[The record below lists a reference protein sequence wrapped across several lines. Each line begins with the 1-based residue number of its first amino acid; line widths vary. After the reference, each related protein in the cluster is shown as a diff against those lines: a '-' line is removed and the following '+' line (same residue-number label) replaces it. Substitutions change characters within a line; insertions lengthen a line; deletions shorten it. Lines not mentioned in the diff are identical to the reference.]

1 MSLKEYKRFINSIIP
16 CPIVNVEDKE
26 KNIQAGIMYTFL
38 RLQSM
43 FHYDGLPDSIPQ
55 KFLEYYLMLNGHCAI
70 FNFEG
75 KLYACSGGFGGEP
88 DAYYVPRQYI
98 VANPY
103 LKLYETFARADGQG
117 PDSVALERDENC
129 VVMGNDSAYFG
140 LYPLVSKYIA
150 LMAENE
156 LSMNLS
162 VINSRIMS
170 IITVNTDNEYHSAQ
184 EYLKD
189 VKDGKVGSLLQ
200 APFFDGIKVQPYA
213 HAQQA
218 NALTNLIEYEQ
229 YLKASLFNELGLN
242 ANYNMKRESINS
254 NESQLND
261 DMLTPL
267 IDDMLAMRREGIEK
281 VNDLFGTDIKV
292 DFASAWKENDLTNMT
307 EFLNLVDQGGGKSDI
322 SDTSSSSNSD
332 LSDNND
338 GDVPADNND
347 ELREESVETEASETA
362 PDAAGEAENLEED
375 RDSDIEQAKEMIA
388 EEVVDYVEAKED

>member
-1 MSLKEYKRFINSIIP
+1 MSLKDYKRFINSILP

-43 FHYDGLPDSIPQ
+43 FKYDGLPESIPQ
-55 KFLEYYLMLNGHCAI
+55 KYLEYYLMLNGHCAI
-70 FNFEG
+70 FNYKG
-75 KLYACSGGFGGEP
+75 KLYACSGGFGGVP

-103 LKLYETFARADGQG
+103 LKLYETFERADGQG
-117 PDSVALERDENC
+117 NDSVMLERDENC
-129 VVMGNDSAYFG
+129 IVMGNDSAYFG

-156 LSMNLS
+156 LSMNMS
-162 VINSRIMS
+162 VINTRIMS
-170 IITVNTDNEYHSAQ
+170 IITANTDSEYHSAQ
-184 EYLKD
+184 EYLED
-189 VKDGKVGSLLQ
+189 VKRGKLGAIMQ

-213 HAQQA
+213 NSQQA

-267 IDDMLAMRREGIEK
+267 IDDMLNMRKEGVEK

-292 DFASAWKENDLTNMT
+292 DFASAWKENDLTNMM
-307 EFLNLVDQGGGKSDI
+307 ELVTLADQGGVEDG
-322 SDTSSSSNSD
+322 TGNAGNANNSD
-332 LSDNND
+332 LSANVGGDISDSTDSVGEKLVDPETSEAPSDD
-338 GDVPADNND
+338 GGEKEDTAED
-347 ELREESVETEASETA
+347 TSE
-362 PDAAGEAENLEED
+362 
-375 RDSDIEQAKEMIA
+375 DIKQAKEMIA
-388 EEVVDYVEAKED
+388 EEVVKYVEEKED